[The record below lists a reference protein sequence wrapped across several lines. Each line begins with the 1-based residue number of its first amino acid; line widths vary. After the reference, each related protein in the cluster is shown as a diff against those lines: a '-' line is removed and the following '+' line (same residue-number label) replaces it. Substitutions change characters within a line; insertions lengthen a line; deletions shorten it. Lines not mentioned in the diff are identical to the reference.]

1 MLLLEAFLGVFGL
14 SLTLRIKER
23 MMQVGFV
30 MLMLLMGFVIF
41 NDLSKRIPWRS
52 ATSQTEQA
60 RPANK

>member
-1 MLLLEAFLGVFGL
+1 MFGL
-14 SLTLRIKER
+14 PLTLRIKER

-41 NDLSKRIPWRS
+41 NDISKRIPWRS
-52 ATSQTEQA
+52 TPQAEQA